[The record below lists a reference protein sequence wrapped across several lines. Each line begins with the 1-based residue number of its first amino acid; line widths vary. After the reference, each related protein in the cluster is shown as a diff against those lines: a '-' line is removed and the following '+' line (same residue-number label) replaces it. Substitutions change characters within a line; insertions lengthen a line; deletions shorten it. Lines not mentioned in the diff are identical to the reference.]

1 MPHWLVTLL
10 ACGCLVAVPAR
21 AAAPQARVERSDG
34 SITEGGLV
42 AIDAND
48 VRLQAAG
55 GDTSLPVTAI
65 RRVVV
70 VNEAA
75 AKPRPAPVTVTT
87 TTGSRITGDDF
98 TWTGD
103 VAAVIRGAERIELPI
118 DLVQLVAWRRP
129 EDADGEP
136 AWLPAVPE
144 QPESDLVIVGG
155 GPEAECVA
163 CAITAVS
170 AESVTVV
177 LEGETIPVKRTR
189 VAGLRWLRPPA
200 VAAGRIDVATVA
212 GRFAAA
218 HVAWSPADGLVLD
231 GRLRMPANWLEAI
244 DYAAGRT
251 VRLTTLE
258 AERMETE
265 PFFAGLRGI
274 DGLAG
279 FFAPRVVTPQP
290 AGSPALLL
298 RPRTVAVWRVPAD
311 SRRFFATLRPASGAA
326 PRASVVIDLD
336 GRAVFREGFTAD
348 ETPAGLPIDLDVAGV
363 RRLTLTVD
371 FAAGGPGGPVRLDDA
386 RFEK

>member
-1 MPHWLVTLL
+1 MPHWLVILL
-10 ACGCLVAVPAR
+10 ACGCLTAIPAR
-21 AAAPQARVERSDG
+21 AAGPQARVERSDG
-34 SITEGGLV
+34 SITEGSLV
-42 AIDAND
+42 AIDADD
-48 VRLQAAG
+48 VRLQAAS
-55 GDTSLPVTAI
+55 GDTTLPVTAI

-70 VNEAA
+70 VNDAA
-75 AKPRPAPVTVTT
+75 ATPRPAPVEVTT

-103 VAAVIRGAERIELPI
+103 VAAVIRGKERIELPI

-136 AWLPAVPE
+136 AWLATLPE
-144 QPESDLVIVGG
+144 KPESDLVIVGG

-212 GRFAAA
+212 GRFAVAN
-218 HVAWSPADGLVLD
+218 VAWSPADGLVLD
-231 GRLRMPANWLEAI
+231 GRLRMPASWLEAI

-251 VRLTTLE
+251 VRLATLE
-258 AERMETE
+258 AERMEIE
-265 PFFAGLRGI
+265 PFFGGLRGV

-279 FFAPRVVTPQP
+279 FFAPRLVTPQP
-290 AGSPALLL
+290 AGVPSLLL

-336 GRAVFREGFTAD
+336 GREVFRGGFTAD
-348 ETPAGLPIDLDVAGV
+348 EPPAGLPIDLDVAGI
-363 RRLTLTVD
+363 RRLTLTID

>member
-1 MPHWLVTLL
+1 MVCRLLILL
-10 ACGCLVAVPAR
+10 ACGCLTAIPAR
-21 AAAPQARVERSDG
+21 ATGPQARVERSDG
-34 SITEGGLV
+34 SITEGSLV
-42 AIDAND
+42 TIDAND
-48 VRLQAAG
+48 VRLQTAS
-55 GDTSLPVTAI
+55 GDTTLPVTAI

-70 VNEAA
+70 VSAA
-75 AKPRPAPVTVTT
+75 VAKPRPAPVTVTT
-87 TTGSRITGDDF
+87 TAGSRITGDDF
-98 TWTGD
+98 TWAGD

-129 EDADGEP
+129 EDADGAP
-136 AWLPAVPE
+136 AWLAALPE

-200 VAAGRIDVATVA
+200 VVTGRIDVATVA
-212 GRFAAA
+212 GRLTAA

-231 GRLRMPANWLEAI
+231 GCLRMPASWLEAI

-258 AERMETE
+258 AERMEIE
-265 PFFAGLRGI
+265 PFFGGLRGV
-274 DGLAG
+274 DGLTG
-279 FFAPRVVTPQP
+279 FFAPRVVTPLP
-290 AGSPALLL
+290 AGAPALLL
-298 RPRTVAVWRVPAD
+298 RPRTVGVWRGPAD
-311 SRRFFATLRPASGAA
+311 SRRFFATLQPASGAA

-336 GRAVFREGFTAD
+336 GREVFRGGFTAD

-371 FAAGGPGGPVRLDDA
+371 FATGGPGGPVRLDDA

>member
-1 MPHWLVTLL
+1 MLRRLVILF
-10 ACGCLVAVPAR
+10 ACSCLMAAPAR
-21 AAAPQARVERSDG
+21 AAGPQARVERSDG
-34 SITEGGLV
+34 AITEGSLV
-42 AIDAND
+42 AIDSND
-48 VRLQAAG
+48 VRFQTAS
-55 GDTSLPVTAI
+55 GDTTLPVTAI
-65 RRVVV
+65 RRVMV

-200 VAAGRIDVATVA
+200 VAAGRIEVATVA
-212 GRFAAA
+212 GRFDVG

-231 GRLRMPANWLEAI
+231 GRLRMPASWLEAI

-258 AERMETE
+258 AERMEIE
-265 PFFAGLRGI
+265 PFFGGLRGV

-279 FFAPRVVTPQP
+279 FFAPRVVTPEP

-298 RPRTVAVWRVPAD
+298 RPRTTAVWRVPAD
-311 SRRFFATLRPASGAA
+311 SRRFFATLRPSSRAA
-326 PRASVVIDLD
+326 RASVVIDLD
-336 GRAVFREGFTAD
+336 GREVFRRGFTGD
-348 ETPAGLPIDLDVAGV
+348 ETPAALPIDLDVAGI

-371 FAAGGPGGPVRLDDA
+371 FAAGGPGGPLRLDDA